1 MLASLPRRAPRAR
14 RRPAAPARTAFVSR
28 HGSLTPSER
37 SYYSRDMPKGA
48 ETRRTILDHALQ
60 VATKEGLEGLT
71 IGRLAQDLQL
81 SKSGLFAHFRG
92 KEELL
97 LQVLQTA
104 RARFIEQVVKP
115 GLAAPRGEPRI
126 RALFE
131 SWLAWERSSALPGG
145 CPFIQAA
152 VELDD
157 RSGPA
162 RDFLVQAQRD
172 WLDVIANSART
183 GIQEGQ
189 FRPDFDTDQFA
200 YDLHGA
206 MLSYHH
212 VARLLRDPS
221 AETRVRRAFESLLDR
236 ARRPGRVSR

>member
-1 MLASLPRRAPRAR
+1 M
-14 RRPAAPARTAFVSR
+14 T
-28 HGSLTPSER
+28 GSER
-37 SYYSRDMPKGA
+37 SYYSQRMPKGA

-71 IGRLAQDLQL
+71 IGRLAQDLRL

-97 LQVLQTA
+97 LQVLETA
-104 RARFIEQVVKP
+104 RTRFIEQVVKP
-115 GLAAPRGEPRI
+115 GLAAPRGEPRV

-131 SWLAWERSSALPGG
+131 AWLAWERSSSLPGG
-145 CPFIQAA
+145 CPFIAAA

-157 RSGPA
+157 RPGPA
-162 RDFLVQAQRD
+162 RDYVVQSEQD
-172 WLDVIANSART
+172 WLDVIATSART
-183 GIQEGQ
+183 GVQEGQ
-189 FRPDFDTDQFA
+189 FRPDFDADQFA

-221 AETRVRRAFESLLDR
+221 AETRVRRAFESLLER

>member
-1 MLASLPRRAPRAR
+1 
-14 RRPAAPARTAFVSR
+14 
-28 HGSLTPSER
+28 
-37 SYYSRDMPKGA
+37 MPKGA
-48 ETRRTILDHALQ
+48 ETRRAILDHALE

-71 IGRLAQDLQL
+71 IGRLAQDLRL

-97 LQVLQTA
+97 LQVLETA
-104 RARFIEQVVKP
+104 RRRFIDLVVKP
-115 GLAAPRGEPRI
+115 GLAARRGEARV

-131 SWLAWERSSALPGG
+131 SWLAWEQSSALPGG
-145 CPFIQAA
+145 CPFIAAA

-157 RSGPA
+157 RPGQA
-162 RDFLVQAQRD
+162 RDFLVQSQRD

-189 FRPDFDTDQFA
+189 FRPDFDPEQFA
-200 YDLHGA
+200 YDLYGA

-212 VARLLRDPS
+212 LARLLRDPN
-221 AETRVRRAFESLLDR
+221 AEARVRRAFESLVAQ
-236 ARRPGRVSR
+236 ARRPERAEP

>member
-1 MLASLPRRAPRAR
+1 
-14 RRPAAPARTAFVSR
+14 
-28 HGSLTPSER
+28 
-37 SYYSRDMPKGA
+37 MPKGA

-97 LQVLQTA
+97 LQVLETA
-104 RARFIEQVVKP
+104 RTRFIEQVVKP
-115 GLAAPRGEPRI
+115 GLAAARGEPRV

-131 SWLAWERSSALPGG
+131 AWLAWERSSALPGG
-145 CPFIQAA
+145 CPFIAAA

-157 RSGPA
+157 RPGPA
-162 RDFLVQAQRD
+162 RDFIVQSQRD
-172 WLDVIANSART
+172 WLDVIANSVRT

-189 FRPDFDTDQFA
+189 FHSDFDAEQFA
-200 YDLHGA
+200 YELHGT

-212 VARLLRDPS
+212 VARLLRDPR
-221 AETRVRRAFESLLDR
+221 AEARVRRAFESLLDR
-236 ARRPGRVSR
+236 ARVPGRVSR